1 MSTIEIKKEIISKV
15 ESFNKKELEEFYGMV
30 INFMNGNT
38 DHDFWDSLT
47 DDEKKAIDE
56 GLEDIKNGKTATWEE
71 VRNDIKNKYNI

>member
-15 ESFNKKELEEFYGMV
+15 ESFNKKELEEFYGML

-38 DHDFWDSLT
+38 DHDFWDTLT
-47 DDEKKAIDE
+47 DDEKQAIDE

-71 VRNDIKNKYNI
+71 VRKDIKNKYNI